1 MKFYLIAS
9 VLLLSCLSGLSQ
21 ELPPH
26 TKTGDVVY
34 GRKLG
39 FALTM
44 DVIQPEK
51 PNGCAVIYMVSGG
64 WISAYSPNT
73 SVYYIPFLERGY
85 TVFSVRHACQPK
97 FIIPEI
103 TQDIHRAVR
112 YIRQNAKT
120 WNLDPAKF
128 GISGGSAGGH
138 LSLTM
143 GVHGGPG
150 DPTAKDPVDR
160 QSSAVQ
166 AIACLYPPTD
176 FLNYGKPG
184 ENAVGVGILARLK
197 PAFGPE
203 SDTQEGRERLGKEI
217 SPIYHIPKDKL
228 PPTFIIHGDKDDV
241 VPLQQ
246 AETFVARAREAGA
259 VAQLVVKPGLGH
271 GWPDRQ
277 PDYVQ
282 FADWFDE
289 HLRGM
294 KK

>member
-1 MKFYLIAS
+1 MKKLWIVGFL
-9 VLLLSCLSGLSQ
+9 VVSCLCGFAE

-34 GRKLG
+34 GRKFG

-44 DVIQPEK
+44 DVVQPEK
-51 PNGCAVIYMVSGG
+51 PNGYGIVYMVSGG
-64 WISAYSPNT
+64 WVSNYSSDTPE
-73 SVYYIPFLERGY
+73 YYIPFLQRGY

-112 YIRQNAKT
+112 YIRQNAEK
-120 WNLDPAKF
+120 WQINPDRL

-143 GVHGGPG
+143 GVQGGPG
-150 DPTAKDPVDR
+150 NPAAKDPVDR
-160 QSSAVQ
+160 QNSAIQ

-184 ENAVGVGILARLK
+184 ENAVGVGTLQRLK

-203 SDTQEGRERLGKEI
+203 SDTEKGREKLGKAI
-217 SPIYHIPKDKL
+217 SPIYHVTEKL
-228 PPTFIIHGDKDDV
+228 PPTLIIHGDKDEI

-246 AETFVARAREAGA
+246 AEIFVKRATEVGA
-259 VAQLVVKPGLGH
+259 TAKLVVKTGLGH
-271 GWPDRQ
+271 GWPDRL
-277 PDYVQ
+277 PDYQQ

-289 HLRGM
+289 HLRDIR
-294 KK
+294 K